1 VDERDD
7 VMQYREVRIEW
18 SECFN
23 AASRTLNINASLTV
37 DEMRDLVRELIYCP
51 NCGKQ
56 VVE

>member
-1 VDERDD
+1 
-7 VMQYREVRIEW
+7 MQYREVRIEW